1 MLTVEEFRRVCD
13 SGARVDKEAEV
24 GQNFDYY
31 LFEAQKIL
39 AEMNTGYHTPEQLQ
53 ELFARL
59 TDRPAEP
66 TLTIII
72 PPFSP
77 TAARTSAWERTYSS
91 TRDAPC
97 RIRGAS

>member
-1 MLTVEEFRRVCD
+1 MLSVEEFRRVCD
-13 SGARVDKEAEV
+13 SGERVEKGAEI

-39 AEMNTGYHTPEQLQ
+39 AEMNTGYHTPDQLQ

-66 TLTIII
+66 TLTIIRPSI
-72 PPFSP
+72 P
-77 TAARTSAWERTYSS
+77 TAARTSAWGRTYSS